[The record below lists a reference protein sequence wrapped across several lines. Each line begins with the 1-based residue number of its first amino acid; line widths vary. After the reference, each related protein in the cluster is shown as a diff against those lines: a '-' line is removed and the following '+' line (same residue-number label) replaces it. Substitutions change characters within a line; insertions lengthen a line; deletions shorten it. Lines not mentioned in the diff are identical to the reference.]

1 MFTEHLQEMPKEWQ
15 RASEIF
21 TAMGEP
27 YRQRILLLF
36 EPGEALSIADIV
48 DVLGLSRTAV
58 VHHLK
63 VLEHAGILCRKK
75 QGKKINYT
83 LDHGP
88 VLKALGDLRD
98 YINSVF

>member
-1 MFTEHLQEMPKEWQ
+1 MPEEWR

-27 YRQRILLLF
+27 HRQSILLLF
-36 EPGEALSIADIV
+36 EPGEVLSISDIV
-48 DVLGLSRTAV
+48 REIPLSRTAV

-63 VLEHAGILCRKK
+63 VLESAGILCRKK
-75 QGKKINYT
+75 HGKTISYT
-83 LDHGP
+83 LEHGT
-88 VLKALGDLRD
+88 VLKALEDLRD